1 MLVAISLACCY
12 VACCLR
18 ARFSLKIKNNTFA
31 SALFFSAG
39 GAIFDT
45 SLPRGRNEER
55 ERKRKEKRRIQY
67 WMDGWLDG
75 WMDAD
80 E

>member
-1 MLVAISLACCY
+1 MLVAISL
-12 VACCLR
+12 VVMLL
-18 ARFSLKIKNNTFA
+18 ARQIFTQNKKYFA

-75 WMDAD
+75 WMDGC
-80 E
+80 